1 MINELVNSFIADLLT
16 QISDLS
22 FGRLIEYWIAYL
34 IGCWVLTVMANG
46 FAAKERFD
54 MQAEEA
60 AQLEQFRFR
69 AYSAAYLMVGETS
82 NGNAYVAQAIR
93 DKIVNAYHRGEATL

>member
-1 MINELVNSFIADLLT
+1 MINGFINDFIAQLLT

-22 FGRLIEYWIAYL
+22 FGDFIELWIAYL
-34 IGCWVLTVMANG
+34 IGCWVLTGMADG
-46 FAAKERFD
+46 FAAKKRFD

-69 AYSAAYLMVGETS
+69 AYNIAYSMVPEVV
-82 NGNAYVAQAIR
+82 NGNPYVEWAIR
-93 DKIVNAYHRGEATL
+93 DKITCAYRRGESTL